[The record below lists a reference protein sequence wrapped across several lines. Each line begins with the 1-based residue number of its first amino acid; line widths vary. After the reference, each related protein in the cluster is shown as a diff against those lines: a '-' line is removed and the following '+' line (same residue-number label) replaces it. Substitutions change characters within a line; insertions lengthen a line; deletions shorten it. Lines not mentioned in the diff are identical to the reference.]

1 MSPRPFDSLQALAD
15 YLANAPDLQVA
26 LVGHTDSSGPLDVN
40 IALSKRRA
48 GSVLERLVSDYGVA
62 RKQLE
67 AQGMG
72 YLAPVASNLTQQGR
86 DANRR
91 VEVIITSIQ

>member
-1 MSPRPFDSLQALAD
+1 LAD
-15 YLANAPDLQVA
+15 YLAAQPDLSVA
-26 LVGHTDSSGPLDVN
+26 LVGHTDASGSLDGN
-40 IALSKRRA
+40 IVISKRRA

-62 RKQLE
+62 RRQLD

-72 YLAPVASNLTQQGR
+72 YLSPIASNQTQEGR

-91 VEVIITSIQ
+91 VEVIVTSTQ